1 METEEHGTDSHHLTD
16 TDEEGEAQADL
27 IEVSNKTYKLLSN
40 MCTQSVSNETRR
52 RVRNRYSLPI
62 VTATKSPN
70 LDAFM
75 RTEIS
80 SSTKTSDKELAKIQ
94 KFVLDSL
101 APLTALLENA
111 EKMNPIHIHD
121 AAASAVEL
129 VGNASAQL
137 SQLRR
142 EKIITGMNKTLL
154 PLSKEDANFVE
165 APPNLFGSEFTK
177 WSKEYMEQVK
187 ALCSTLPPRDMSRIE
202 VFSMG
207 PPSKRVRQRPG

>member
-1 METEEHGTDSHHLTD
+1 
-16 TDEEGEAQADL
+16 
-27 IEVSNKTYKLLSN
+27 
-40 MCTQSVSNETRR
+40 
-52 RVRNRYSLPI
+52 
-62 VTATKSPN
+62 
-70 LDAFM
+70 M

-187 ALCSTLPPRDMSRIE
+187 ALCSTLPPE
-202 VFSMG
+202 T
-207 PPSKRVRQRPG
+207 